1 MGKYCKIG
9 LRNEEKDCTFFVG
22 CIGISLI
29 FSNIEVWV
37 LIIIKHFDFNGEKND
52 KYIPHFICKK
62 SLFYK

>member
-37 LIIIKHFDFNGEKND
+37 LIIIKHFDFNGEKNAS
-52 KYIPHFICKK
+52 IFLILFVKK
-62 SLFYK
+62 ILFYK